1 MGIKGFYGY
10 CTRFIPECHKKVNIV
25 EEIEKYK
32 R

>member
-1 MGIKGFYGY
+1 MGIKGFYGH
-10 CTRFIPECHKKVNIV
+10 CNREIPQCHNTVNMI